1 MFILQLPDT
10 VHIKKLNLYWNP
22 HYKVNNFFTLNLCF
36 LSDCCMELQLCAT
49 ATELMAAKSHPSA
62 SGRICKDFFFFLIK
76 VYKGFLWSSE
86 RSVNSRLSVLTV
98 PNLEFSLRPPF
109 SGSQVVLK
117 KGCSAAR
124 GPGISATALC
134 LLQILN
140 SSSFG
145 DFERISV
152 KIPSSRCCVSMV
164 LLSSFPLI
172 LEIQQKKEDHI
183 CLCSLEVGF
192 FSFSFSVLLHFFTF

>member
-1 MFILQLPDT
+1 MD
-10 VHIKKLNLYWNP
+10 
-22 HYKVNNFFTLNLCF
+22 
-36 LSDCCMELQLCAT
+36 SM
-49 ATELMAAKSHPSA
+49 
-62 SGRICKDFFFFLIK
+62 
-76 VYKGFLWSSE
+76 
-86 RSVNSRLSVLTV
+86 LSVLTV

-109 SGSQVVLK
+109 SGSEVVLK

-124 GPGISATALC
+124 EPGIPATALC

-140 SSSFG
+140 SSSFS

-164 LLSSFPLI
+164 LLSSFLLI

-192 FSFSFSVLLHFFTF
+192 FFSNFLFYPTSSRSKN